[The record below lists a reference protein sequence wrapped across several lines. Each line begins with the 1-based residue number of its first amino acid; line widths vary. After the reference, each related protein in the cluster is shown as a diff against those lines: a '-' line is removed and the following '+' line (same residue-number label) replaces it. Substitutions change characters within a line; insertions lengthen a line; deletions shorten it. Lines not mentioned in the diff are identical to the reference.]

1 MSDARADAIDRFDAR
16 QATERDHAADAR
28 DRLADAR
35 DAAATERAMSEGERR
50 ARAEAAAD
58 RRAAAEDRRAAA
70 AERAAHRERDLL
82 PWPPEDVASAS
93 PGNPRAAGYR

>member
-16 QATERDHAADAR
+16 EATERDHAADAR

-58 RRAAAEDRRAAA
+58 RRAAAEDRHTAA
-70 AERAAHRERDLL
+70 AERSAHRERDPA
-82 PWPPEDVASAS
+82 PWPPEDVASAW
-93 PGNPRAAGYR
+93 PANPRASGYR